1 MLNIENKS
9 SYKNIDKELLEK
21 IKNSLT
27 NKEVEVIF
35 VEDQLMRELN
45 REYRGK
51 DYPTDVL
58 SFPIEM
64 EFENMPLGTII
75 ININKAKEGAKEFN
89 HSIDSEIAL
98 LFIHGLL
105 HLLGFDHEI
114 DNGEMREKEAQL
126 IKEFN
131 LPSSLIIR
139 GEEH

>member
-98 LFIHGLL
+98 LFIHT
-105 HLLGFDHEI
+105 
-114 DNGEMREKEAQL
+114 
-126 IKEFN
+126 
-131 LPSSLIIR
+131 SIR
-139 GEEH
+139 I